1 MKNFSKNNYST
12 KRNDTENRRS
22 QSKNNY
28 STKRNNTENRRS
40 QSKNNFKKGNDLNT
54 RDNFKSRDDSTMR
67 DDFKRRDNFKRRNDS
82 NRREYFKR
90 RDDSTMRDDFKRR
103 DNFKRRDDSNR
114 REDFKR
120 RDDSTMRDDFKRR
133 DNFKRRDDSNRRE
146 DFKRRDNFKKRDDY
160 ERKDDIKS
168 NGYSYSK
175 SKEKPRNSFNQP
187 QTRFSSNA
195 PQTENNSKKFQLS
208 LNERNFEDWIW
219 GKHSVFAA
227 LNSERPINRIWCT
240 SEIFSSEKFY
250 LLLKDLKSK
259 GVLVEE
265 VTWSRLSQ
273 ITSGAVHQGVAL
285 QHASTESISLEK
297 LIDISKSKSSNPI
310 IVALDGV
317 TDPHNFGAI
326 IRSAEAF
333 DCKGI
338 IVPQRRSAGLTG
350 TVAKVAAGA
359 LEHIPVSRV
368 VNLNRAIDELKKKG
382 FIIIGLSGDGQVP
395 ISEFKEKAPF
405 VVIVGA
411 ENKGI
416 SLLVQ
421 KKCDYLLK
429 IPLKGKTSSLNAS
442 VAAAISLCYL
452 SNN

>member
-12 KRNDTENRRS
+12 KT
-22 QSKNNY
+22 
-28 STKRNNTENRRS
+28 NNTENRRS

-54 RDNFKSRDDSTMR
+54 RDNFKRRDDSNRRDNFKSRDDSNS
-67 DDFKRRDNFKRRNDS
+67 RDNFKRRDDS
-82 NRREYFKR
+82 NR
-90 RDDSTMRDDFKRR
+90 RDDFKRR

-114 REDFKR
+114 RDNFKSRDDSNSRDNFKR
-120 RDDSTMRDDFKRR
+120 RDDSNRRDDFKRR
-133 DNFKRRDDSNRRE
+133 DNFKRRDD
-146 DFKRRDNFKKRDDY
+146 Y

-168 NGYSYSK
+168 NEYNYFK

-187 QTRFSSNA
+187 QTRFPSNA
-195 PQTENNSKKFQLS
+195 PQTENYSENNSKKFQLS
-208 LNERNFEDWIW
+208 PNERNFEDWIW

-273 ITSGAVHQGVAL
+273 LTSGAVHQGVAL

-310 IVALDGV
+310 LVAMDGV